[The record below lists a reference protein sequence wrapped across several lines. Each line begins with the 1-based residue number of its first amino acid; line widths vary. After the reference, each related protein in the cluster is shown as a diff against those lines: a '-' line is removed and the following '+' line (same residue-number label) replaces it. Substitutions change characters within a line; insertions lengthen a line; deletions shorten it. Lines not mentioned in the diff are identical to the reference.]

1 MAMEVFELVGKIALD
16 GTVTVVNELNRMGQ
30 KAEELQDRF
39 EKAIGSRAL
48 DLSRKFAAGITAL
61 GAAAMATGIAGVKMA
76 GDWEQNEIA
85 FTTMLGSAERA
96 RQFLGELSDF
106 AERTPFELPGLV
118 DASKKLLAF
127 GFEAENII
135 PMVTAVGDAVAGLGG
150 GADTIDRI
158 TLALGQMQAKGKVSA
173 QEMMQLAENG
183 IPAWQYL
190 ADAIGVSIP
199 EAMKMAE
206 KGAITASQGINGV
219 LAGMSRDFG
228 GLMEQQAT
236 TINGLFSTAGDTI
249 STILRELGFDI
260 VETFDLKTKLAGAV
274 AWLGDFAKA
283 LREGGIR
290 KALEEMVPPGLQ
302 TTFVIIAGAIAG
314 AVVPALGSMALAA
327 WAAVAPLTPF
337 IAAGAALAA
346 VAYTIYKNWE
356 PVSNFF
362 ITAWE
367 KAVAATQIAWSAIK
381 LCFLNGINEILGG
394 LSTFAGWIPGFGE
407 KIKAAKQAIEG
418 MITEETVNIQKNT
431 LKLLSD
437 AHDDTA
443 KKVKGAQDEQTEA
456 VKNAV
461 AKMAEQFTNAKE
473 EAKRLGQ
480 EFNENAT
487 KIKLYETTIKE
498 LLNNGIDPQNVAM
511 HMLIQ
516 EYEEL
521 TKAKQRVT
529 GATKE
534 ESKVSKEAA
543 EFEKEWTKKLLEQTG
558 ERAAVRELEKQ
569 EALKKAEELHA
580 GRQEIDAYYRAL
592 DEEIDLEWKEKLLE
606 QQAADEANE
615 EAQYQAKKELLAMRR
630 AEDLKAVGDN
640 EAAKAKIRQYYANE
654 EKKLEQDRY
663 KEQARA
669 IASGEKNVIDIVKD
683 SKIKE
688 LDVKK
693 EEVVAS
699 ALAGIAKAWAESGGI
714 PWIAIP
720 KTLAIVAAKVPALA
734 GIEAAKNIIGGLAEG
749 GLAIA
754 PIIAQIGEGRFK
766 EAVLPLSDPVFTQLG
781 EGIVRNLPQPQLAL
795 AGAGGGFGRMNLLI
809 YLDKYQIASAIDEP
823 LGENVHIRTG
833 MR

>member
-1 MAMEVFELVGKIALD
+1 MAFEVFELVGKIALD
-16 GTVTVVNELNRMGQ
+16 GTVAVTNELNKMGKQ
-30 KAEELQDRF
+30 AENLQDRF
-39 EKAIGSRAL
+39 EKAIGPKAL
-48 DLSRKFAAGITAL
+48 DLSRKFATGVAAL
-61 GAAAMATGIAGVKMA
+61 GAAALGTGIAGVKMA

-85 FTTMLGSAERA
+85 FTTMLGSAEKA

-150 GADTIDRI
+150 GADTIDRV

-327 WAAVAPLTPF
+327 WAAVAPLLPF

-362 ITAWE
+362 AEVWRN
-367 KAVAATQIAWSAIK
+367 VVYNTQMAWSNIK
-381 LCFLNGINEILGG
+381 LFVLNGVKTIIDG
-394 LSTFAGWIPGFGE
+394 LANFMGWIPGFGAKLKE
-407 KIKAAKQAIEG
+407 AADA
-418 MITEETVNIQKNT
+418 VNNLI
-431 LKLLSD
+431 S
-437 AHDDTA
+437 
-443 KKVKGAQDEQTEA
+443 
-456 VKNAV
+456 
-461 AKMAEQFTNAKE
+461 KE
-473 EAKRLGQ
+473 EANKQATTLKFIENSHTKTAKAIKDTHTDATNVVVANNEKQKKSIQ
-480 EFNENAT
+480 EVSQAE
-487 KIKLYETTIKE
+487 KE
-498 LLNNGIDPQNVAM
+498 LAEKRAAFE
-511 HMLIQ
+511 Q
-516 EYEEL
+516 E
-521 TKAKQRVT
+521 
-529 GATKE
+529 
-534 ESKVSKEAA
+534 
-543 EFEKEWTKKLLEQTG
+543 WNKKLLDLTG
-558 ERAAVRELEKQ
+558 DRAAIRELEKQ
-569 EALKKAEELHA
+569 EALKKAEELNT

-640 EAAKAKIRQYYANE
+640 EAAKAKILKYYANE

-683 SKIKE
+683 SKQTE
-688 LDVKK
+688 LDIKK
-693 EEVVAS
+693 EETVAS
-699 ALAGIAKAWAESGGI
+699 ALAGIAKAWADSGGN
-714 PWIAIP
+714 PFVAIP
-720 KTLAIVAAKVPALA
+720 RVLSIVAARIPALA
-734 GIEAAKNIIGGLAEG
+734 GIQAAKSVIGGLAEG

-754 PIIAQIGEGRFK
+754 PIITQIGEGRFK

-795 AGAGGGFGRMNLLI
+795 AGAGGGFSRMNLLI

>member
-150 GADTIDRI
+150 GADTIDRV

-206 KGAITASQGINGV
+206 KGAITASQGINGI

-327 WAAVAPLTPF
+327 WAAVAPLLPF

-362 ITAWE
+362 TEVWRN
-367 KAVAATQIAWSAIK
+367 VVYNTQIAWSNIK
-381 LCFLNGINEILGG
+381 LFVLNGIKLITDG
-394 LSTFAGWIPGFGE
+394 LANFMGWIPGFGAKLKE
-407 KIKAAKQAIEG
+407 AANAINNL
-418 MITEETVNIQKNT
+418 I
-431 LKLLSD
+431 S
-437 AHDDTA
+437 
-443 KKVKGAQDEQTEA
+443 
-456 VKNAV
+456 
-461 AKMAEQFTNAKE
+461 KE
-473 EAKRLGQ
+473 EANKQATTLKFIEDSHTKTAKAIKDSHTDATNVVVANNEKQKKSIQ
-480 EFNENAT
+480 EVSQAE
-487 KIKLYETTIKE
+487 KE
-498 LLNNGIDPQNVAM
+498 LAEKRAAFE
-511 HMLIQ
+511 Q
-516 EYEEL
+516 E
-521 TKAKQRVT
+521 
-529 GATKE
+529 
-534 ESKVSKEAA
+534 
-543 EFEKEWTKKLLEQTG
+543 WNKKLLDLTG
-558 ERAAVRELEKQ
+558 DRAAIRELEKQ

-592 DEEIDLEWKEKLLE
+592 DEQTDLEWKEKLLE

-699 ALAGIAKAWAESGGI
+699 ALAGIAKAWAESGGN

-720 KTLAIVAAKVPALA
+720 KVLAIVAAKVPALA

-795 AGAGGGFGRMNLLI
+795 AGAGGGFSRMNLLI